1 MMREYSYDPQ
11 KLEMQLDYVLRKSKF
26 YQRKF
31 GNITARE
38 AVEKFKELPFT
49 FKSEI
54 LQDQS
59 AFPPYG
65 SNLCVEPE
73 QLCRIHKTSGT
84 TNKPVIIALTKNDVD
99 TILGVGKKCFE
110 ASGLKKSD
118 TVVHCLNYN
127 MWAGGLTDHLS
138 LEATGATV
146 IPFGVGHSEN
156 LLRTIMDL
164 KVSAIHCTP
173 SYLSKL
179 EDVLD
184 KEFNMKPA
192 ELKLRL
198 GLLGAESGLQ
208 NQNFRKRIESTWGF
222 KAMNANYGMSEVL
235 SMVASECT
243 LQTGLHFRAAE
254 VIYVEI
260 IDGDGKSI
268 PIEEGATGELV
279 FTNMKKE
286 AQPLIRYRTGDVIR
300 VIREK
305 CECGYAGMLF
315 EIIGRSDDMIV
326 VKGLN
331 VFVSAIEK
339 ILQKHLE
346 EITTEYRILVN
357 ETDPIEDIMIQVE
370 SISHNPENNDAIRK
384 TLISEL
390 KNKINIKCE
399 IQILPKGTLPKTEG
413 KTKHLQRVL

>member
-1 MMREYSYDPQ
+1 MMKEYSYDSQ
-11 KLEMQLDYVLRKSKF
+11 KLGMQLSYVLEKSNF
-26 YQRKF
+26 YRRKF

-38 AVEKFKELPFT
+38 AVEKFEGLPFT
-49 FKSEI
+49 HKFEI

-59 AFPPYG
+59 DFPPYG

-99 TILGVGKKCFE
+99 TILEVGQKCFE
-110 ASGLKKSD
+110 ASGLEKRD

-156 LLRTIMDL
+156 LLQTIMDL

-179 EDVLD
+179 EDVLN
-184 KEFNMKPA
+184 KEFNIKPR

-208 NQNFRKRIESTWGF
+208 NQNFRKKIESIWGF

-235 SMVASECT
+235 SMVASECS
-243 LQTGLHFRAAE
+243 LQTGLHFRADE

-260 IDGDGKSI
+260 IDGDGKTI
-268 PIEEGATGELV
+268 PVKEGAAGELV

-286 AQPLIRYRTGDVIR
+286 AQPLIRYRTGDIIR
-300 VIREK
+300 VTKER
-305 CECGYAGMLF
+305 CACGYSGMLF

-339 ILQKHLE
+339 ILQEHLE
-346 EITTEYRILVN
+346 DITTEYRILVN
-357 ETDPIEDIMIQVE
+357 KTDPIEDIVIQAE
-370 SISHNPENNDAIRK
+370 SINHNAEKNSEIRRV
-384 TLISEL
+384 LIAEL

-399 IQILPKGTLPKTEG
+399 MQILPNGTLPKTEG

>member
-1 MMREYSYDPQ
+1 MMRNYSYDAQ
-11 KLEMQLDYVLRKSKF
+11 KLDAQLGYVLEKSSF
-26 YQRKF
+26 YRRKF
-31 GNITARE
+31 GNITAGE
-38 AVEKFKELPFT
+38 AVERFEELPFT
-49 FKSEI
+49 YKSEI
-54 LQDQS
+54 LQDQRD
-59 AFPPYG
+59 FPPYG

-73 QLCRIHKTSGT
+73 ELCRIHKTSGT
-84 TNKPVIIALTKNDVD
+84 TNKPVIIALTKNDVN
-99 TILGVGKKCFE
+99 TILEVGKKCFE
-110 ASGLKKSD
+110 ASGLKKRD

-156 LLRTIMDL
+156 LLQTIMDL

-179 EDVLD
+179 EDILN
-184 KEFNMKPA
+184 KEFNMKPRD
-192 ELKLRL
+192 LKLRL

-208 NQNFRKRIESTWGF
+208 NQNFRKKIESTWGF

-235 SMVASECT
+235 SMVASECS
-243 LQTGLHFRAAE
+243 LQTGLHFRADEA
-254 VIYVEI
+254 VYVEI
-260 IDGDGKSI
+260 IDGSGKAV
-268 PIEEGATGELV
+268 PVREGAAGELV

-286 AQPLIRYRTGDVIR
+286 AQPLIRYRTGDIIR
-300 VIREK
+300 VTKER
-305 CECGYAGMLF
+305 CACGYSGMLF

-339 ILQKHLE
+339 ILQEHLDV
-346 EITTEYRILVN
+346 ITTEYRILVN
-357 ETDPIEDIMIQVE
+357 RTDPIEDIVVQVE
-370 SISHNPENNDAIRK
+370 SISHNPDKNNVIKRMLTA
-384 TLISEL
+384 EL
-390 KNKINIKCE
+390 KNKINVKCE
-399 IQILPKGTLPKTEG
+399 IQILPNGTLPKTEG

>member
-1 MMREYSYDPQ
+1 MS
-11 KLEMQLDYVLRKSKF
+11 YVLEKSDF
-26 YQRKF
+26 YRRKF

-38 AVEKFKELPFT
+38 AVEKFEELPFT
-49 FKSEI
+49 YKSEI

-59 AFPPYG
+59 DFPPYG

-84 TNKPVIIALTKNDVD
+84 TNKPVIIALTQNDVN
-99 TILGVGKKCFE
+99 TVLEVGKKCFK
-110 ASGLKKSD
+110 ASGLEKRD

-156 LLRTIMDL
+156 LLQTIMDL

-179 EDVLD
+179 EDVLN
-184 KEFNMKPA
+184 KEFHMKPRD
-192 ELKLRL
+192 LKLRL

-208 NQNFRKRIESTWGF
+208 NQNFRKKIESTWGF

-235 SMVASECT
+235 SMVASECG
-243 LQTGLHFRAAE
+243 LQTGLHFRADE

-260 IDGDGKSI
+260 IDGNGKSL
-268 PIEEGATGELV
+268 PVKEGTTGELV
-279 FTNMKKE
+279 FTNMRKE
-286 AQPLIRYRTGDVIR
+286 AQPLIRYRTGDIIR
-300 VIREK
+300 VTKER
-305 CECGYAGMLF
+305 CACGYSGMLF

-339 ILQKHLE
+339 ILQEHLD

-357 ETDPIEDIMIQVE
+357 KIDPIEDIVIQVE
-370 SISHNPENNDAIRK
+370 SISHNPDKNNAIKRM
-384 TLISEL
+384 LIAEL

-399 IQILPKGTLPKTEG
+399 IQILPNGTLPKTEG

>member
-1 MMREYSYDPQ
+1 MREYSYDSK
-11 KLEMQLDYVLRKSKF
+11 KLEVQLGYVLEKSKF

-31 GNITARE
+31 GNITAEE
-38 AVEKFKELPFT
+38 AVEKFEELPFT
-49 FKSEI
+49 FKYEI

-59 AFPPYG
+59 DYPPYG
-65 SNLCVEPE
+65 SNLCVEPK

-99 TILGVGKKCFE
+99 MILRVGKKCFV

-156 LLRTIMDL
+156 LLQTIMDL
-164 KVSAIHCTP
+164 KASAIHCTP

-184 KEFNMKPA
+184 KEFNMKPGD
-192 ELKLRL
+192 LKLRL

-208 NQNFRKRIESTWGF
+208 NQNFRKKIESTWGF

-243 LQTGLHFRAAE
+243 LQTGLHFRADGA
-254 VIYVEI
+254 VYVEI
-260 IDGDGKSI
+260 IDEDGKPV
-268 PIEEGATGELV
+268 PIEEGAAGELV

-300 VIREK
+300 VTKEN
-305 CECGYAGMLF
+305 CECGYSGMLF
-315 EIIGRSDDMIV
+315 EIIGRNDDMIV
-326 VKGLN
+326 VRGLN

-339 ILQKHLE
+339 ILQKHLD
-346 EITTEYRILVN
+346 EITAEYRILVN
-357 ETDPIEDIMIQVE
+357 ETDPIEDIVIQVE
-370 SISHNPENNDAIRK
+370 SISHNPEKNSTIKK
-384 TLISEL
+384 TLVSEL

>member
-1 MMREYSYDPQ
+1 MMREYSYDSQ
-11 KLEMQLDYVLRKSKF
+11 KLEAQMAYVLEKSDFYRK
-26 YQRKF
+26 KF

-38 AVEKFKELPFT
+38 AVEKFEELPFT
-49 FKSEI
+49 HKSEI

-59 AFPPYG
+59 DFPPYG

-84 TNKPVIIALTKNDVD
+84 TNKPVIIALTKNDVH
-99 TILGVGKKCFE
+99 TVLEVGKKCFE
-110 ASGLKKSD
+110 ASGLEKRD

-146 IPFGVGHSEN
+146 IPFGVGHSKN
-156 LLRTIMDL
+156 LLQTIMDL
-164 KVSAIHCTP
+164 QVSAIHCTP

-184 KEFNMKPA
+184 KEFNMKPRD
-192 ELKLRL
+192 LKLRL

-208 NQNFRKRIESTWGF
+208 NQNFRKKIESTWGF

-235 SMVASECT
+235 SMVASECS
-243 LQTGLHFRAAE
+243 LQTGLHFRADE

-260 IDGDGKSI
+260 IDGSGKSM
-268 PIEEGATGELV
+268 PVKEGTTGELV

-286 AQPLIRYRTGDVIR
+286 AQPLIRYRTGDIIR
-300 VIREK
+300 ITKEK
-305 CECGYAGMLF
+305 CACGYSGMLF

-339 ILQKHLE
+339 ILQEHLD

-357 ETDPIEDIMIQVE
+357 KTDPIEDIVIQVE
-370 SISHNPENNDAIRK
+370 SISHNTDKNSAIQK
-384 TLISEL
+384 MLSAEL

-399 IQILPKGTLPKTEG
+399 IQILPNGTLPKTEG

>member
-1 MMREYSYDPQ
+1 MRKYSYDSQ
-11 KLEMQLDYVLRKSKF
+11 KLETQLHYVLENSEF
-26 YQRKF
+26 YRRKF
-31 GNITARE
+31 GDITARE
-38 AVEKFKELPFT
+38 AVERFEELPFT
-49 FKSEI
+49 YKSEI

-73 QLCRIHKTSGT
+73 RLRRIHKTSGT
-84 TNKPVIIALTKNDVD
+84 TNKPVIIALTKNDSD
-99 TILGVGKKCFE
+99 TVLEVGKKCFE
-110 ASGLKKSD
+110 ASGLEAGD

-138 LEATGATV
+138 LEETGATV

-156 LLRTIMDL
+156 LLQTIIDL

-179 EDVLD
+179 EQVLD
-184 KEFNMKPA
+184 KEFNMKPRD
-192 ELKLRL
+192 LNLRL

-208 NQNFRKRIESTWGF
+208 NSNFRKKIEATWGF

-235 SMVASECT
+235 SMVASECS
-243 LQTGLHFRAAE
+243 LQTGLHFRADEA
-254 VIYVEI
+254 VYVEI
-260 IDGDGKSI
+260 IDGEGKTL
-268 PIEEGATGELV
+268 PIKEGEAGELV

-286 AQPLIRYRTGDVIR
+286 AQPLIRYRTGDIIR
-300 VIREK
+300 ITKER
-305 CECGYAGMLF
+305 CGCGYSGMLF

-339 ILQKHLE
+339 ILQEHLE

-357 ETDPIEDIMIQVE
+357 ETDPIEDIVIQVE
-370 SISHNPENNDAIRK
+370 SIRHKPEENSIIKKMLMA
-384 TLISEL
+384 EL

-399 IQILPKGTLPKTEG
+399 IQILPNGTLPKTEG